1 MLSEIERSVVVM
13 MVMVMV
19 MVLAVVVMVVM
30 VVVMVSNAD
39 GAPGR
44 KARNVPLSA
53 PLAVEPRPLNYVIN
67 FLCLFQVFTYYL

>member
-13 MVMVMV
+13 MVRVMV
-19 MVLAVVVMVVM
+19 MVLAVVVMVV
-30 VVVMVSNAD
+30 VMAD

-53 PLAVEPRPLNYVIN
+53 PLAVEPRPLNYVID